1 MIQKNLTILIILY
14 QENIDVV
21 KKCLDQLK
29 KFKIIIIDN
38 ANDVN
43 LKNKLTEN
51 YSIQKYILNKS
62 NIGFARAANQ
72 GILECDTEY
81 MFLLGADCII
91 SYEDIEKL
99 MSAKKKYEN
108 CFLTSPTFYNSNGEY
123 DYNGGPLYED
133 GLSLNV
139 LENFGDVCVSTVL
152 TTAIFFK
159 IEDIKKIGL
168 FDEEFFL
175 YFLDFDMCR
184 RVRNEKKAVIQVYNS
199 KAIHTHGTLKIKN
212 RFKKIFFR
220 NYYFVYE
227 ELYYLYKVNLHY
239 EKYDEL
245 KKKIPNYLFKLI
257 LNLIILRLDKF
268 TYYLA
273 KILAFRRF
281 KKLLK

>member
-14 QENIDVV
+14 QEKIDVI

-29 KFKIIIIDN
+29 KLKVIIIDN
-38 ANDVN
+38 ANDVD
-43 LKNKLTEN
+43 LRNKLTEDYN
-51 YSIQKYILNKS
+51 IYKYFLNKR

-81 MFLLGADCII
+81 MFLLGADCLTT
-91 SYEDIEKL
+91 YEDIERL
-99 MSAKKKYEN
+99 MSAKKKYKN
-108 CFLTSPTFYNSNGEY
+108 CFLTSPTFYNSNGEH
-123 DYNGGPLYED
+123 DYNGGPFYEE
-133 GLSLNV
+133 GLEMGILK
-139 LENFGDVCVSTVL
+139 NFGDVCVNTVL
-152 TTAIFFK
+152 TTAILFK
-159 IEDIKKIGL
+159 IEDIKNIGL

-184 RVRNEKKAVIQVYNS
+184 RIRNEKKAVIQVYNS

-212 RFKKIFFR
+212 RFKKIFLK

-227 ELYYLYKVNLHY
+227 ELYYLYKVNFHY

-245 KKKIPNYLFKLI
+245 KKKIPNYLIKSI
-257 LNLIILRLDKF
+257 LNLIILRFDKF
-268 TYYLA
+268 IYYLA
-273 KILAFRRF
+273 KILAFKSF